1 MALKR
6 ILYIESNTDGTIGGS
21 HFSLLFLIQGL
32 NKQLYNPTVVFY
44 QEHRLIPRYEQA
56 GCNVLMMRKRRSLN
70 LNIILPWL
78 ERMRNNAFLRI
89 LVKLP
94 LMIFQKSVNYLITFL
109 IPAIYSWYV
118 LKKERIDL
126 IHLNNTIL
134 RPQQWILAASFTKA
148 RVVAHER
155 GINEE
160 FPFQTRFW
168 ARFLSKII
176 CISDAVYANLLKH
189 GFSELQLVRI
199 YNGLDPDEFIARRTR
214 REVLLEL
221 GIPANS
227 PVIGIVGNIKNW
239 KGQETVIKSMIN
251 VRQIFPDIKCLIIG
265 GVSPND
271 MDYFNKL
278 KEFVKNENLDDCIVF
293 TGRRNDIADLINSL
307 SVMIHASILPEPFGR
322 VLLEGMALKKP
333 VITNNIGAGPEIVED
348 GKTGLVVKAGD
359 ETALATAITDLLN
372 DPKKALKMGN
382 AGRIRLEK
390 FFTISDNIKQIENI
404 YSEVGK
410 P

>member
-1 MALKR
+1 MFA
-6 ILYIESNTDGTIGGS
+6 
-21 HFSLLFLIQGL
+21 
-32 NKQLYNPTVVFY
+32 
-44 QEHRLIPRYEQA
+44 
-56 GCNVLMMRKRRSLN
+56 
-70 LNIILPWL
+70 
-78 ERMRNNAFLRI
+78 
-89 LVKLP
+89 
-94 LMIFQKSVNYLITFL
+94 QKSVNYVITFL
-109 IPAIYSWYV
+109 LPAFYCWYV

-126 IHLNNTIL
+126 MHLNNTIL
-134 RPQQWILAASFTKA
+134 RPQQWILGASFTKA

-176 CISDAVYANLLKH
+176 CISDAVYANLLKN
-189 GFSELQLVRI
+189 GFPELQLVRI
-199 YNGLDPDEFIARRTR
+199 YNGLDPAEFIVRRTR

-221 GIPANS
+221 GIPTDC
-227 PVIGIVGNIKNW
+227 PVVGIVGNIKQW

-251 VRQIFPDIKCLIIG
+251 VRQSYPDIKCLIIG
-265 GVSPND
+265 GVSPHD
-271 MDYFNKL
+271 MAYFNKL

-293 TGRRNDIADLINSL
+293 TGQRNDIPDLINAL
-307 SVMIHASILPEPFGR
+307 SVLIHASILPEPFGR

-333 VITNNIGAGPEIVED
+333 VITTNIGAGPEIIED
-348 GKTGLVVKAGD
+348 GTTGLMVNPGD
-359 ETALATAITDLLN
+359 ETALAAAITDLLN

-410 P
+410 PGKGA